1 MKHYQPFLTPI
12 IISSHPPLVRHYMAL
27 STILNHHHHST
38 HSLLV
43 SNLQPAQAHSDAR
56 NDQKRRLLRI
66 QDGCDP

>member
-1 MKHYQPFLTPI
+1 MQHYQPFLTPI
-12 IISSHPPLVRHYMAL
+12 TISNHPP
-27 STILNHHHHST
+27 T

-66 QDGCDP
+66 QDGCGPWWSSQVTSDA